1 MMASVDTVIWAVAL
15 VLLVMSIWSWT
26 VILNKSLQLRG
37 LRQRGRSTTNAFWQ
51 AASLPDAIG
60 ALSSR
65 DKSGHFLALARAA
78 HSLNAPDNT
87 GHSAGSHNPSVA
99 LPAEDQITRA
109 LRSALF
115 DARTSLE
122 SGLTS
127 LASIGSVAPFVGLF
141 GTVWSIFNALVAID
155 GQGPVMIDQVA
166 GPVGE
171 ALVITAA
178 GLFVA
183 IPAVMAYN
191 TLARSARL
199 VLAEL
204 DGFAHD
210 LRASVLKQADSD
222 TA

>member
-1 MMASVDTVIWAVAL
+1 MMASIDSVIGAVAL
-15 VLLVMSIWSWT
+15 VLLVMSVWSWA
-26 VILNKSLQLRG
+26 VIINKSVELRR
-37 LRQRGRSTTNAFWQ
+37 LRRNSRLTTEAYWAENSAP
-51 AASLPDAIG
+51 AAIDAL
-60 ALSSR
+60 ATR
-65 DKSGHFLALARAA
+65 DASGYFLALAKAA
-78 HSLNAPDNT
+78 QNHEQGLSGT
-87 GHSAGSHNPSVA
+87 
-99 LPAEDQITRA
+99 TRA
-109 LRSALF
+109 LRSALL

-122 SGLTS
+122 SGLTG
-127 LASIGSVAPFVGLF
+127 LASIGSAAPFVGLF

-191 TLARSARL
+191 ALARNARL
-199 VLAEL
+199 VMAEL

-210 LRASVLKQADSD
+210 LNAAATGGAPQASRARA
-222 TA
+222 

>member
-1 MMASVDTVIWAVAL
+1 MTASVDTVIGLVAA
-15 VLLVMSIWSWT
+15 VLLVMSVWSWA
-26 VILNKSLQLRG
+26 VIINKSMQLRP
-37 LRQRGRSTTNAFWQ
+37 LRRAGRALANAFW
-51 AASLPDAIG
+51 AAGATPD
-60 ALSSR
+60 
-65 DKSGHFLALARAA
+65 ALARLSQDDRSGVFA
-78 HSLNAPDNT
+78 SI
-87 GHSAGSHNPSVA
+87 A
-99 LPAEDQITRA
+99 LAVHQPQEATEEQTTRA
-109 LRSALF
+109 LRGALL
-115 DARTSLE
+115 DARTQLE
-122 SGLTS
+122 SGLTG
-127 LASIGSVAPFVGLF
+127 LASIGSAAPFVGLF

-191 TLARSARL
+191 ALARSARL

-210 LRASVLKQADSD
+210 LQASAALTRAS
-222 TA
+222 